1 MKLPK
6 EASVQLETMNTA
18 ILELRE
24 LRGTILSELV
34 NDYRQ
39 YQPGF
44 IFIDGDKHY
53 EVGEATIVKGEI
65 CYWCNCIHP
74 AASSSSE
81 EGAPYLESTIEQLL
95 PERPNKPVF

>member
-6 EASVQLETMNTA
+6 EASVQLETMNSA

-44 IFIDGDKHY
+44 TFIDGDKSY
-53 EVGEATIVKGEI
+53 EVGEATIVQGEI
-65 CYWCNCIHP
+65 CYWCSCIQP
-74 AASSSSE
+74 TSSSSPE

-95 PERPNKPVF
+95 SGRSKTPVY

>member
-6 EASVQLETMNTA
+6 EASVQLETMNSA

-39 YQPGF
+39 YPPGF
-44 IFIDGDKHY
+44 TFIDGNMRY
-53 EVGEATIVKGEI
+53 EVGEATIVQGEI
-65 CYWCNCIHP
+65 CYWCNCIQR
-74 AASSSSE
+74 AASSLLE

-95 PERPNKPVF
+95 PERSKTVVL